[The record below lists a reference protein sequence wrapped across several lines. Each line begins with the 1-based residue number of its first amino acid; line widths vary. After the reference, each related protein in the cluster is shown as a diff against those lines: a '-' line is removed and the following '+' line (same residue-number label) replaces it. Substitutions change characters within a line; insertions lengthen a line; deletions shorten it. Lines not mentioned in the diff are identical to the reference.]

1 MSVFKNVPKGKMGYS
16 PQEVEAFIA
25 LAREQ
30 YNNINARLL
39 DWRDITGKKFTMV
52 KGGFFPEQ
60 VDAAIDRLQD
70 SFAERELK
78 RKADPFAP
86 SLSRSILTE
95 LREPLKARATRAKNR
110 SFDRVNVMS
119 LGYSR
124 KEVDALLSVV
134 LSFLND
140 EAELDISEIRE
151 ITFKEQ
157 RGGYFESQVDA
168 YIERLVEYLQTE
180 RFSEPVVVQP
190 LYSSGGFGSSPSGFN
205 NPDSDNF

>member
-1 MSVFKNVPKGKMGYS
+1 MSVFKNVAKGKMGYS
-16 PQEVEAFIA
+16 PQEVDAFIV
-25 LAREQ
+25 LARQQ
-30 YNNINARLL
+30 YNNIDARLM

-52 KGGFFPEQ
+52 KGGYLPEQ
-60 VDAAIDRLQD
+60 VDVAIDRLQD
-70 SFAERELK
+70 TFAERELK
-78 RKADPFAP
+78 RKVNPFAP

-95 LREPLKARATRAKNR
+95 LRDSLKARATRTKNK
-110 SFDRVNVMS
+110 SFDRVGVMG

-134 LSFLND
+134 LGFLND
-140 EAELDISEIRE
+140 EAELDIAEIRE

-180 RFSEPVVVQP
+180 RFSEPVVAQP
-190 LYSSGGFGSSPSGFN
+190 PYSSGSFGSSPSGFN